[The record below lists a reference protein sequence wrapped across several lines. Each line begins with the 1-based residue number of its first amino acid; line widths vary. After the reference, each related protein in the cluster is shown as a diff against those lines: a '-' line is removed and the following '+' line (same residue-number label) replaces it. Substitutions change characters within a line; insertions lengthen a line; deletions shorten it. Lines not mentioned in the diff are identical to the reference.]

1 MFLNVFKYRIRR
13 AAPPVKKFIER
24 VQNRYHRVMPLHR
37 RSLLL
42 TTLPF
47 VAACGSSVAL
57 DTLEP
62 APKFR
67 ATALDG
73 QRFDNASVKDKVVLI
88 QFWAT
93 WCGFC
98 RKDQPAVDRVTKEFA
113 DQGLIVLAV
122 NVNEP
127 RLKVEGYLEQSPR
140 ACHIVLSKE
149 TNLQQAFRAEG
160 FPKYVVIN
168 RAGRIAGDQNGAG
181 GIMALRDL
189 LGGAGLRS

>member
-1 MFLNVFKYRIRR
+1 MFT
-13 AAPPVKKFIER
+13 
-24 VQNRYHRVMPLHR
+24 R

-42 TTLPF
+42 ASLPL
-47 VAACGSSVAL
+47 ASACSAL
-57 DTLEP
+57 DSGEP
-62 APKFR
+62 APKFQ
-67 ATALDG
+67 AKALDG
-73 QRFDNASVKDKVVLI
+73 QTFSNESTKGKVVLI

-98 RKDQPAVDRVTKEFA
+98 RRDQPAVDKVTKEFN
-113 DQGLIVLAV
+113 DKGLIVLAV
-122 NVNEP
+122 NVGEP

-140 ACHIVLSKE
+140 ECHIVLSRD

-168 RAGRIAGDQNGAG
+168 RSGKIAGNQDGAG

-189 LGGAGLRS
+189 LGGAGMRSDNPDS

>member
-1 MFLNVFKYRIRR
+1 MVT
-13 AAPPVKKFIER
+13 
-24 VQNRYHRVMPLHR
+24 R
-37 RSLLL
+37 RSLLAA
-42 TTLPF
+42 TLPLTS
-47 VAACGSSVAL
+47 ACSAL
-57 DTLEP
+57 DNGEP

-67 ATALDG
+67 ARTLDG
-73 QRFDNASVKDKVVLI
+73 QTFTNESIKGKVVLI

-98 RKDQPAVDRVTKEFA
+98 RRDQPAVDRVAKEFA
-113 DQGLIVLAV
+113 DKGLIVLAV
-122 NVNEP
+122 NVGED

-140 ACHIVLSKE
+140 ECHIVLTRD

-168 RAGRIAGDQNGAG
+168 RAGKIAGEQNGAG

-189 LGGAGLRS
+189 LGGAGLRNDA

>member
-1 MFLNVFKYRIRR
+1 
-13 AAPPVKKFIER
+13 
-24 VQNRYHRVMPLHR
+24 MPTR

-42 TTLPF
+42 SALPLTS
-47 VAACGSSVAL
+47 ACSAL
-57 DTLEP
+57 DSGEP
-62 APKFR
+62 APKFQ
-67 ATALDG
+67 AKSLDG
-73 QRFDNASVKDKVVLI
+73 QTFNNDSTKGKVVLI

-98 RKDQPAVDRVTKEFA
+98 RRDQPAVDKVTKEFA
-113 DQGLIVLAV
+113 SKGLIVLAV
-122 NVNEP
+122 NVNEA

-140 ACHIVLSKE
+140 ECHIVLSRD

-168 RAGRIAGDQNGAG
+168 RNGKIAGNQDGAG

-189 LGGAGLRS
+189 LGGAGLRSDNPDAY